1 MPSFTAKWLG
11 TEARRSHYSPVSY
24 ASSVLQPGET
34 IKAVGRQHWIVFVR
48 GLLLAGIGAVLL
60 LYGYR
65 TQRDA
70 RGDLASVLVI
80 AGGLVLLVGL
90 ATWLNAWFHRWI
102 TEISVTTHRVIYKT
116 GFVRRHTVEMNMDK
130 VETVDVDQSLLG
142 RLLGF
147 GTITVRG
154 TGESIESLRRI
165 SHPLQLRNA
174 ITAG

>member
-1 MPSFTAKWLG
+1 M
-11 TEARRSHYSPVSY
+11 SY

-34 IKAVGRQHWIVFVR
+34 IKAVGRLHWIVFVR
-48 GLLLAGIGAVLL
+48 GFLLLAVGTALL
-60 LYGYR
+60 YYGYR
-65 TQRDA
+65 TQLDA
-70 RGDLASVLVI
+70 RGDVASVLVLM
-80 AGGLVLLVGL
+80 GGLILLVGL
-90 ATWLNAWFHRWI
+90 ALWLSAWFHRWI

-147 GTITVRG
+147 GTIRVRG
-154 TGESIESLRRI
+154 TGQSIESLRRI
-165 SHPLQLRNA
+165 SHPIQLRNA

>member
-1 MPSFTAKWLG
+1 
-11 TEARRSHYSPVSY
+11 VSY
-24 ASSVLQPGET
+24 ASSVLQTGET
-34 IKAVGRQHWIVFVR
+34 IKAVGRLHWIVFAR
-48 GLLLAGIGAVLL
+48 GVVAAAIGAALM

-65 TQRDA
+65 AQRDA
-70 RGDLASVLVI
+70 RDDLASVLAIV
-80 AGGLVLLVGL
+80 GGLLLLAGL
-90 ATWLNAWFHRWI
+90 ALSINAWFHRWI

-154 TGESIESLRRI
+154 TGQGIESLRRI
-165 SHPLQLRNA
+165 SHPIQLRNA